1 LYIFNKPL
9 GSQEGLIKPKNKGG
23 YMRTITYLLIVCS
36 LGLFVITASSSAQVP
51 PKEILVGG
59 SISLTG
65 RFATMVAPFQKFDNA
80 CAAIVNERGGI
91 FIKEYNRKL
100 PIRYIIYDDKSDQA
114 TSMKFYEKLI
124 TDDKVHILIGPFGSF
139 LSFAASTVAER
150 YKIPMV
156 MDSANDKRLFER
168 GYKWS
173 VVQIDYSDF
182 EAYRYLDMIKK
193 EGKVKTMVMFSED
206 TIHSTGVLKAS
217 VAKAKELGFEVLLEE
232 TLPESTKD
240 FSALITK
247 IKGLNPDLVFCEA
260 FASFEIPFMKQAIEL
275 GLRPKE
281 FYCGHMTKP
290 LADTLGPRANYIV
303 SISFWVPGFK
313 YPGKEDYLEALKRT
327 GINWME
333 YQETAARFNTNHAI
347 RNAVESAG
355 SLQPE
360 KLMDALRKQKY
371 VGIFGPI
378 WHKPDGSGSASAL
391 PIQVQDGKFVPIYP
405 PEVADGKHLFPT
417 PW

>member
-1 LYIFNKPL
+1 
-9 GSQEGLIKPKNKGG
+9 
-23 YMRTITYLLIVCS
+23 MRTISCIVVASSLIV
-36 LGLFVITASSSAQVP
+36 LALTASLTAQTP
-51 PKEILVGG
+51 PKEILIGG

-65 RFATMVAPFQKFDNA
+65 RFSTMVAPFQKFDNA
-80 CAAIVNERGGI
+80 CAALVNERGGI
-91 FIKEYNRKL
+91 LVKEYGKKL
-100 PIRYIIYDDKSDQA
+100 PIRHVLFDDKSDQA

-156 MDSANDKRLFER
+156 MDSANDRRLFER

-173 VVQIDYSDF
+173 VGQIDYSDY
-182 EAYRYLDMIKK
+182 EAYRYLEMISK
-193 EGKVKTMVMFSED
+193 EGKIKTIALFSED

-217 VAKAKELGFEVLLEE
+217 VARAKELGFTVVLEE
-232 TLPESTKD
+232 TLPETTRD
-240 FSALITK
+240 FSSLITK
-247 IKGLNPDLVFCEA
+247 LKSLNPDVVFCEA
-260 FASFEIPFMKQAIEL
+260 FPSFEIPFMKQAHEL
-275 GLRPKE
+275 GLRPRE

-290 LADTLGPRANYIV
+290 LADALGPRANNIV

-333 YQETAARFNTNHAI
+333 YQETAARFNTNQAI
-347 RNAVESAG
+347 QNAIETAG
-355 SLQPE
+355 SLHPE
-360 KLMDALRKQKY
+360 KLMDALRKQQY

-405 PEVADGKHLFPT
+405 PEVADGKHIYPT
-417 PW
+417 Q